1 MKNKIIKQDRM
12 SEKVSDASKSDA
24 EAKKEELKEEPKPEP
39 VKEEVKEEPKPEP
52 VKEEPKPEPK
62 EEPKPEPVK
71 EEVKEEPKEEI
82 IEIDTVEK
90 TETLENDDEEEEEDQ
105 DSKQRMNVMITLLL
119 EFYRVI
125 MGSLLVLF
133 VPQKCDNGES
143 CSIGD
148 NLTKA
153 TNDNLVMTG
162 FAFNIVSLI
171 CFMTMYFYES
181 KRELRIISYLEVN
194 PNRARDNDSVGEALE
209 HISPDR
215 RDKLLKL
222 DHHYCMSGYGAICA
236 FAVNSIVSGLVVFNN
251 MLDGKTGTVFLTNVL
266 FMGSK
271 LGNMYSIISTEKN
284 IFYSAYLM
292 RKVQY
297 NDVDPDKYIEKVE
310 EV

>member
-1 MKNKIIKQDRM
+1 
-12 SEKVSDASKSDA
+12 V
-24 EAKKEELKEEPKPEP
+24 KEEVKEEPNPEP

-52 VKEEPKPEPK
+52 VKEE
-62 EEPKPEPVK
+62 VN
-71 EEVKEEPKEEI
+71 EEVKEEVTEEI
-82 IEIDTVEK
+82 IEIDTAEK
-90 TETLENDDEEEEEDQ
+90 TETLENDEEEVDQ
-105 DSKQRMNVMITLLL
+105 DSKQRMNVLITLLL

-143 CSIGD
+143 CSISD

-153 TNDNLVMTG
+153 TNDNLVMSG
-162 FAFNIVSLI
+162 FVINVVSLV
-171 CFMTMYFYES
+171 CFMTMYFFES

-194 PNRARDNDSVGEALE
+194 PNRARDNDSVGDALD

-215 RDKLLKL
+215 RHKLLKL
-222 DHHYCMSGYGAICA
+222 DKHYCMSGYGALVA
-236 FAVNSIVSGLVVFNN
+236 FTVNSIVSGVVVFNN

-271 LGNMYSIISTEKN
+271 LGNMYSIISAEKN

-292 RKVQY
+292 KKVQY